1 MKLQGK
7 LVLNAMVSL
16 IACLALVAYI
26 IFELIR
32 INSQSSNLVPAMLNV
47 QQLNAYLIQSG
58 QALQNYSSTISES
71 NKADVL
77 NQLTQSE
84 KNDCCAFTGHDADRS
99 AAKAFEYD

>member
-7 LVLNAMVSL
+7 LVLNAMISL

-47 QQLNAYLIQSG
+47 Q
-58 QALQNYSSTISES
+58 
-71 NKADVL
+71 
-77 NQLTQSE
+77 LTQCLFDSVRAGTAKLFSFHDGE
-84 KNDCCAFTGHDADRS
+84 QQSRCAKSTDS
-99 AAKAFEYD
+99 V